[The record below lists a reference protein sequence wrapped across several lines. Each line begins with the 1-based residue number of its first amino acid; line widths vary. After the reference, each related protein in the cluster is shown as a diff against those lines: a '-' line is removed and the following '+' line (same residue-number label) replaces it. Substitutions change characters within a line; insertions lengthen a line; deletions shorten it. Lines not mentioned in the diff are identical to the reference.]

1 MKMGKNWTHL
11 IRFVAKEDGEV
22 HLGQLVDT
30 SRDVGLDSYNGV
42 EIKAYEVT
50 GTVLDGTVNE
60 DKTLTVKEL
69 LSPVS
74 REECNYIRCAGL
86 NYVDHAKEAN
96 RPLPSVPILFAK
108 PRSTLIG
115 PYPAL
120 VNIPKVAQDGT
131 SDYEA
136 ELCLV
141 ISKTAR
147 DIPEEKAL
155 DYVLGYTASND
166 VSARA
171 LQRQQPQWCF
181 GKGLDDSCP
190 IGPVL
195 VSSEVIKDPQDL
207 SIKAIHN
214 DKVVQDGHTKD
225 MIFDVKKLV
234 SFYSKGT
241 TLEAGTIILTG
252 TPAGIG
258 FFHDPR
264 ICLNDRD
271 DMRVQI
277 SSIGTLINK
286 IKYL

>member
-1 MKMGKNWTHL
+1 MGNWTHL
-11 IRFVAKEDGEV
+11 IRFVAKEDGEA

-30 SRDVGLDSYNGV
+30 SRDIGIDSYNGV
-42 EIKAYEVT
+42 EIKAYKVS
-50 GTVLDGTVNE
+50 GTVLDGIVNE
-60 DKTLTVKEL
+60 NKTLTVKEL

-96 RPLPSVPILFAK
+96 RPLPAVPILFSK
-108 PRSTLIG
+108 PRATLIG
-115 PYPAL
+115 PYPAE
-120 VNIPKVAQDGT
+120 VTIPKVAQDGT

-141 ISKTAR
+141 IGKTGS
-147 DIPEEKAL
+147 DIPEEEAL

-166 VSARA
+166 ISARS

-181 GKGLDDSCP
+181 GKGLDNSCP

-195 VSSEVIKDPQDL
+195 VSSAVIKDPQAL
-207 SIKAIHN
+207 SIKAIYN
-214 DKVVQDGHTKD
+214 DKVVQDGNTKD
-225 MIFDVKKLV
+225 MIFNVKQLV

-258 FFHDPR
+258 FFHEPR
-264 ICLNDRD
+264 ICLNDQD
-271 DMRVQI
+271 DMRVEI